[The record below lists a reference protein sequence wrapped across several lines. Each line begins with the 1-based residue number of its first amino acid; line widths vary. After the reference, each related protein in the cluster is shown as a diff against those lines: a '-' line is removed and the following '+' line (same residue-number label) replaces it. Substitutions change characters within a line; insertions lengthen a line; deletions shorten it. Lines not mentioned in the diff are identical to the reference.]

1 MAKDSL
7 GLEYKTYPGNIM
19 DEPSLSDAEKV
30 VLFQI
35 QFRCRLSKE
44 ASTESNKTIG
54 LRASKSPDR
63 ANSIL
68 VSLEEK
74 EWIYRIKD
82 YSEKSQRRIELTPKA
97 ISLITKPFM
106 SWYLDRVG
114 KFAYPPLSKK
124 ELEVRVNR
132 NDLEENLPILI
143 QKGWIKD

>member
-1 MAKDSL
+1 MAKDNL
-7 GLEYKTYPGNIM
+7 GFETKLYPGNIM
-19 DEPSLSDAEKV
+19 DEPSLSDAEKI
-30 VLFQI
+30 VLFQL

-68 VSLEEK
+68 SSLENK
-74 EWIYRIKD
+74 EWIKRIADYR
-82 YSEKSQRRIELTPKA
+82 EKTQRRIQLTPKS

-114 KFAYPPLSKK
+114 KFAYPPLSKN

-132 NDLEENLPILI
+132 KELEDNLPFLI
-143 QKGWIKD
+143 QKGWIRD